1 MRTTS
6 KVSLLALSLTLCVAL
21 GATTF
26 GQAVYGSVF
35 GTVTDSSGAAVPNA
49 KVTFT
54 EVSKNVTVST
64 QTNQDGNY
72 TQTRLVPG
80 VYRVRVEATGFK
92 AGIIESVTVSVDTS
106 SSANLQLQTGQISEE
121 VTITTDAPLLKTD
134 RADVATTF
142 EQKQVTELPILDR
155 NYTKFLLLTPGTQ
168 QLGWQHASSENPQG
182 SVQIIVNGQPFHGTG
197 FQLDGTDNRDPILGI
212 IVINP
217 TLESV
222 TETKVTSQN
231 YDAEFGVAT
240 AGVATAQTKSG
251 SNDFH
256 GAAFLFRRN
265 DETSARNPFSQSK
278 TNETTGK
285 FIPDTLWNQFG
296 GAFGGRIIKDKLFFF
311 GDYQGTRRKNGGS
324 VLTTVPTTLAR
335 TGNLSEYLGEVI
347 LSEEDRNGDGQR
359 DPIMVPT
366 VSGALVPL
374 RQNMIFDPTSST
386 GLAGRLA
393 FDGNT
398 IPTGRLSQQAL
409 RLINQLPLPNR
420 PGTDLNYAASGI
432 EVFDS
437 DQWNTRQDWYLS
449 EKFHV
454 FGRYSFADFTRGGP
468 GAFGDLL
475 GGPAFD
481 NIFFSGQSKVRNH
494 SVATGFDYTINDR
507 LLTDFRFGFFRYKVS
522 VRPNGVG
529 TSPAGDAGIPG
540 LNLDELFTSGMPAF
554 YINEASDNRRVRF
567 GYALDVNQCNC
578 PLDQNESQVQFVGNV
593 SYLSGNHNF
602 KFGADVRHARN
613 LRVPSDSH
621 RAGELRFNRER
632 TQGANGGGLGIG
644 TYLLGDVSSFVRY
657 TSTSTEARER
667 QNRQFFYGQDTWR
680 VTPKLT
686 INYGLRWELIHPEY
700 VNEPGNGG
708 FLDLATGEIRVGGV
722 GPIDLSGN
730 NQMNYKHFA
739 PRLGVAYQW
748 KDKTVIRLGYGRSY
762 DIGVFGSVFGHSV
775 TQNLPVL
782 AAQGLNPA
790 NNFESVFTLASGPPA
805 PVFPQPDPQTGR
817 FPLPNGIF
825 TRARPEQI
833 KLPTLDAWNATVQH
847 QLTQSLALEAAYVG
861 NKGTNTFTGFGPA
874 FSINQPRVEG
884 FRAAGDPRGSGLS
897 TNERRPFFG
906 QFGWAQD
913 IDFFCNCAS
922 SSYHALQTKA
932 TKRFS
937 NGFSM
942 LAHYTWSKAFNYDGG
957 YFPFDAK
964 LNYGPTDTD
973 RKHTFVVSSL
983 YELPFGKGK
992 KFLGGASRLGDL
1004 LIGGW
1009 QVNQI
1014 TTISSGLPFS
1024 PSYAD
1029 CGADRDTGPCRPNLV
1044 GEVANGGDRNLFFTT
1059 TGGRG
1064 LGRAPGDPGDLEP
1077 FINPGQTIGPWQ
1089 RPIPGTFGNA
1099 PRNSLRGPSYFN
1111 TDFSLIKSLSFTENF
1126 RGQFRAE
1133 VFNFF
1138 NNVNLGQPNGCVD
1151 CGDGGRITG
1160 IASGSTMRQ
1169 MQFSIRLEF

>member
-6 KVSLLALSLTLCVAL
+6 KVPLLALSLTFCLAIVAATF
-21 GATTF
+21 GTTF

-49 KVTFT
+49 KVTIT
-54 EVSKNVTVST
+54 EVSKNVSVTA

-72 TQTRLVPG
+72 TLTRLVPG

-92 AGIIESVTVSVDTS
+92 AGVLESVSVSVDTS
-106 SSANLQLQTGQISEE
+106 SSANLQLQPGQVSEE
-121 VTITTDAPLLKTD
+121 VTITADAALLKTD

-142 EQKQVTELPILDR
+142 EEKQVSQLPILDR
-155 NYTKFLLLTPGTQ
+155 NFTKFLLLTPGTQ

-222 TETKVTSQN
+222 TETKITSQN

-251 SNDFH
+251 TNDYH

-265 DETSARNPFSQSK
+265 DETSARNPFSQSARNQT
-278 TNETTGK
+278 TNK

-324 VLTTVPTTLAR
+324 VLTTVPTALAR
-335 TGNLSEYLGEVI
+335 TGNLSEYT
-347 LSEEDRNGDGQR
+347 SNGVR
-359 DPIMVPT
+359 IP
-366 VSGALVPL
+366 
-374 RQNMIFDPTSST
+374 IFDPVNA
-386 GLAGRLA
+386 AGAPVAPASRA
-393 FDGNT
+393 EFAGGI
-398 IPTGRLSQQAL
+398 IPTARLSQQAL

-420 PGTDLNYAASGI
+420 PGVELNYAASGI

-449 EKFHV
+449 NKFHV

-494 SVATGFDYTINDR
+494 SLAGGFDYTISDR
-507 LLTDFRFGFFRYKVS
+507 LLADFRFGYFRYKVN
-522 VRPNGVG
+522 VLPNGVG
-529 TSPAGDAGIPG
+529 SSPAADAGIPG
-540 LNLDELFTSGMPAF
+540 LNVDDLFTSGMPAF
-554 YINEASDNRRVRF
+554 YINEANGNRQVRF
-567 GYALDVNQCNC
+567 GYALGVNQCNC
-578 PLDQNESQVQFVGNV
+578 PLDQNENQVQFVGNL
-593 SYLSGNHNF
+593 SYLNGNHNF

-621 RAGELRFNRER
+621 RAGELRFERER
-632 TQGANGGGLGIG
+632 TQGAGGNGGLGLASFLI
-644 TYLLGDVSSFVRY
+644 GDVSSFVRY
-657 TSTSTEARER
+657 TSPSTDARER

-680 VTPKLT
+680 ATPKLT
-686 INYGLRWELIHPEY
+686 INYGLRWELIHPES
-700 VNEPGNGG
+700 VNAPGNGG
-708 FLDLATGEIRVGGV
+708 FLDLDTGEIRVGGV

-748 KDKTVIRLGYGRSY
+748 KDKTVIRAGYGRSY

-790 NNFESVFTLASGPPA
+790 TSFDRVFTLASGPPA
-805 PVFPQPDPQTGR
+805 PVFPQPNQQTGR

-833 KLPTLDAWNATVQH
+833 KLPTLDAWNVTVQH
-847 QLTQSLALEAAYVG
+847 QLSQSVSLEAAYVG

-884 FRAAGDPRGSGLS
+884 FRAAGDPRGPGLS
-897 TNERRPFFG
+897 TNDRRPFFG
-906 QFGWAQD
+906 RFGWSQD

-922 SSYHALQTKA
+922 SNYHALQTKA
-932 TKRFS
+932 TRRFS
-937 NGFSM
+937 NGFS
-942 LAHYTWSKAFNYDGG
+942 LLGHYTWSKAFNYDGG

-973 RKHTFVVSSL
+973 RTHTFVVSSL

-992 KFLGGASRLGDL
+992 KYLGGASRLGDL
-1004 LIGGW
+1004 IIGGW

-1024 PSYAD
+1024 PSYD
-1029 CGADRDTGPCRPNLV
+1029 GCGADRDTGPCRPNLV
-1044 GEVANGGDRNLFFTT
+1044 GEVSTDGNQDRWFTT
-1059 TGGRG
+1059 TGGQA
-1064 LGRAPGDPGDLEP
+1064 LGRAPGAPGSLAP
-1077 FINPGQTIGPWQ
+1077 FINPGQTVGPWQ
-1089 RPIPGTFGNA
+1089 RPMPGTFGNA

-1111 TDFSLIKSLSFTENF
+1111 TDFSLIKSLNFRENF

-1138 NNVNLGQPNGCVD
+1138 NNVNLGLPNGCVD
-1151 CGDGGRITG
+1151 CGSGGQITG
-1160 IASGSTMRQ
+1160 IAAGSNMRQ

>member
-6 KVSLLALSLTLCVAL
+6 KVPLLALSLTFCLAIVAATF
-21 GATTF
+21 GTTF

-49 KVTFT
+49 KVTIT
-54 EVSKNVTVST
+54 EVSKNVTVT
-64 QTNQDGNY
+64 AQTNQDGNY
-72 TQTRLVPG
+72 TLTRLVPG

-92 AGIIESVTVSVDTS
+92 AGVLESVSVSVDTS
-106 SSANLQLQTGQISEE
+106 SSANLQLQPGQVSEE
-121 VTITTDAPLLKTD
+121 VTITADAALLKTD

-142 EQKQVTELPILDR
+142 EEKQVSQLPILDR
-155 NYTKFLLLTPGTQ
+155 NFTKFLLLTPGTQ

-222 TETKVTSQN
+222 TETKITSQN

-251 SNDFH
+251 SNNYH

-265 DETSARNPFSQSK
+265 DVTSARNPFSQSK
-278 TNETTGK
+278 ENEQTGQS
-285 FIPDTLWNQFG
+285 IPDTLWNQFG
-296 GAFGGRIIKDKLFFF
+296 GAFGGRIIKEKLFFF

-324 VLTTVPTTLAR
+324 LLTTVPTALAR
-335 TGNLSEYLGEVI
+335 TGNLSEYG
-347 LSEEDRNGDGQR
+347 
-359 DPIMVPT
+359 VP
-366 VSGALVPL
+366 
-374 RQNMIFDPTSST
+374 IFDPVNAAGVTVAPASRVPFT
-386 GLAGRLA
+386 GA
-393 FDGNT
+393 T
-398 IPTGRLSQQAL
+398 IPTARLSQQAL

-420 PGTDLNYAASGI
+420 PGVELNYAASGI

-437 DQWNTRQDWYLS
+437 DQWNTREDWYLS
-449 EKFHV
+449 DKFHV
-454 FGRYSFADFTRGGP
+454 FGRYSFAKFRRGGP

-481 NIFFSGQSKVRNH
+481 NIFFSGQSKVRND
-494 SVATGFDYTINDR
+494 SVAGGFDYTVNEK
-507 LLTDFRFGFFRYKVS
+507 LLTDFRFGFFRYKVN
-522 VRPNGVG
+522 VLPNAVG
-529 TSPAGDAGIPG
+529 SSPAADAGIPG
-540 LNLDELFTSGMPAF
+540 LNLDKVFTSGMPAF
-554 YINEASDNRRVRF
+554 LIREATDNRRVRF

-578 PLDQNESQVQFVGNV
+578 PLDQNENQVQFVGNV

-602 KFGADVRHARN
+602 KFGADIRHARN

-621 RAGELRFNRER
+621 RAGELRFDRER
-632 TQGANGGGLGIG
+632 TQGPNGGGLGLA

-657 TSTSTEARER
+657 VSTSTEARER

-686 INYGLRWELIHPEY
+686 VNYGLRWELIHPEY
-700 VNEPGNGG
+700 VNDAGNGG
-708 FLDLATGEIRVGGV
+708 FLDLSTGEIRVGGV

-748 KDKTVIRLGYGRSY
+748 KDKTVIRVGYGRSY

-790 NNFESVFTLASGPPA
+790 NNFDRVFTLASGPPA
-805 PVFPQPDPQTGR
+805 PVFPQPNQQTGR
-817 FPLPNGIF
+817 FRLPNGIF
-825 TRARPEQI
+825 SRARPEQI
-833 KLPTLDAWNATVQH
+833 KLPTLDAWNVTVQH
-847 QLTQSLALEAAYVG
+847 QLTSSLALEAAYVG

-874 FSINQPRVEG
+874 FNINQATIDG
-884 FRAAGDPRGSGLS
+884 FRAEGDPRGPGLS
-897 TNERRPFFG
+897 RDQRRPFFNR
-906 QFGWAQD
+906 FGWQQD

-922 SSYHALQTKA
+922 SNYHALQTKA

-937 NGFSM
+937 NGFSL
-942 LAHYTWSKAFNYDGG
+942 LAHYTLSRSYNYDGD
-957 YFPFDAK
+957 YFPYNAK

-992 KFLGGASRLGDL
+992 KYLAGPSRLGEL

-1009 QVNQI
+1009 QLNQI
-1014 TTISSGLPFS
+1014 TTLSSGLPFS
-1024 PSYAD
+1024 PSYSN

-1044 GEVANGGDRNLFFTT
+1044 GDVSTDGDRNGWFTT
-1059 TGGRG
+1059 TGGQA
-1064 LGRAPGDPGDLEP
+1064 LGRASGTLLQQYTS
-1077 FINPGQTIGPWQ
+1077 PGQTIGPWQ
-1089 RPIPGTFGNA
+1089 RPMPGAFGTA
-1099 PRNSLRGPSYFN
+1099 GRNSLRGPSYFN
-1111 TDFSLIKSLSFTENF
+1111 TDFSLIKSLNFKENL

-1138 NNVNLGQPNGCVD
+1138 NKVNLGQPDGCVD
-1151 CGDGGRITG
+1151 CGSGGKITG
-1160 IASGSTMRQ
+1160 LAAGSTMRQ
-1169 MQFSIRLEF
+1169 MQFSVRLEF

>member
-6 KVSLLALSLTLCVAL
+6 KVSLLALSVTLCFAL
-21 GATTF
+21 VGATL
-26 GQAVYGSVF
+26 GQAVYGSIF
-35 GTVTDSSGAAVPNA
+35 GTVTDSSGAAAPNA
-49 KVTFT
+49 TVTIT
-54 EVSKNVTVST
+54 NTATNVSVTT
-64 QTNQDGNY
+64 KTNESGNY
-72 TQTRLVPG
+72 TQTRLIPG
-80 VYRVRVEATGFK
+80 TYRVKVEAPSFK
-92 AGIIESVTVSVDTS
+92 AAVMEAVVVNVDTAS
-106 SSANLQLQTGQISEE
+106 TVNATLQPGQVTEE
-121 VTITTDAPLLKTD
+121 VTITAESPLLKTD

-142 EQKQVTELPILDR
+142 ETRQVTELPILDR
-155 NYTKFLLLTPGTQ
+155 NFTKFLLLTPGTQ

-182 SVQIIVNGQPFHGTG
+182 SVQIIVNGQPFHGTS

-222 TETKVTSQN
+222 TETKITSQN

-251 SNDFH
+251 SNNFH

-265 DETSARNPFSQSK
+265 DETSARNPFSQSARNPQ
-278 TNETTGK
+278 TSK

-296 GAFGGRIIKDKLFFF
+296 GALGGRIIKEKLFFF

-324 VLTTVPTTLAR
+324 LLTTVPTALAR
-335 TGNLSEYLGEVI
+335 TGNLSEYG
-347 LSEEDRNGDGQR
+347 
-359 DPIMVPT
+359 VP
-366 VSGALVPL
+366 
-374 RQNMIFDPTSST
+374 IFDPVNAAGVTVAPASRVEFT
-386 GLAGRLA
+386 GGV
-393 FDGNT
+393 
-398 IPTGRLSQQAL
+398 IPTGRLSQPAL

-420 PGTDLNYAASGI
+420 PGIELNYAASGI

-437 DQWNTRQDWYLS
+437 DQWNTREDWYVS
-449 EKFHV
+449 NKFHV
-454 FGRYSFADFTRGGP
+454 FGRYSFAKFTRGGP

-494 SVATGFDYTINDR
+494 SVAGGFDYTISDK
-507 LLTDFRFGFFRYKVS
+507 LLTDFRIGFFRYKVN
-522 VRPNGVG
+522 VLPNAVG
-529 TSPAGDAGIPG
+529 SSPAADAGIPG
-540 LNLDELFTSGMPAF
+540 LNVDDFFTSGMPAF
-554 YINEASDNRRVRF
+554 LIREATDNRRVRF

-578 PLDQNESQVQFVGNV
+578 PLDQNESQVQFVSNT

-602 KFGADVRHARN
+602 KFGTDIRHARN

-621 RAGELRFNRER
+621 RAGELRFDRER
-632 TQGANGGGLGIG
+632 TQGPNGGGLGIAS
-644 TYLLGDVSSFVRY
+644 YLLGDVSSFVRY
-657 TSTSTEARER
+657 VSTSTEARER

-680 VTPKLT
+680 ATPKLT

-722 GPIDLSGN
+722 GPIDLKGN
-730 NQMNYKHFA
+730 HEMNYKHFA
-739 PRLGVAYQW
+739 PRLGVSYQW
-748 KDKTVIRLGYGRSY
+748 KEKTVIRVGYGRSY

-790 NNFESVFTLASGPPA
+790 TNFDRVFTLASGPPA
-805 PVFPQPDPQTGR
+805 PVFLQPDQQTGR

-847 QLTQSLALEAAYVG
+847 QLTQSLSLEAAYVG

-874 FSINQPRVEG
+874 FSINQATLVG
-884 FRAAGDPRGSGLS
+884 FRAAGDPRGPGLS
-897 TNERRPFFG
+897 RDARRPFF
-906 QFGWAQD
+906 QKFGWQQD

-922 SSYHALQTKA
+922 SNYHALQTKA
-932 TKRFS
+932 TRRFS

-942 LAHYTWSKAFNYDGG
+942 LAHYTWSKSFNYDGD

-964 LNYGPTDTD
+964 LNYGVPDTD
-973 RKHTFVVSSL
+973 RTHTFVVSSL
-983 YELPFGKGK
+983 YELPFGKGR

-1004 LIGGW
+1004 FIGGW
-1009 QVNQI
+1009 QLNQV

-1024 PSYAD
+1024 PSYAN

-1044 GEVANGGDRNLFFTT
+1044 GEVDTQGDQSLWFTT
-1059 TGGRG
+1059 TGGQS
-1064 LGRAPGDPGDLEP
+1064 LGRASGTQE
-1077 FINPGQTIGPWQ
+1077 FTSPGQTIGPWQ
-1089 RPIPGTFGNA
+1089 RPMPGTFGNA
-1099 PRNSLRGPSYFN
+1099 SRNSLRGPSYFN
-1111 TDFSLIKSLSFTENF
+1111 TDFSLIKSLNFAENF

-1138 NNVNLGQPNGCVD
+1138 NNVNLGQPDGCVD
-1151 CGDGGRITG
+1151 CGSGGRITG
-1160 IASGSTMRQ
+1160 IAAGSTMRQ